1 MCTPL
6 LPSCRLTPG
15 SLPAGMSSPV
25 RFSSVA
31 RSPGSTVRLAI
42 APDAD
47 DPMLIP
53 SLNQVKELQ
62 DSLPRA
68 RILYLSATAAS
79 EPEQF
84 LNYGERLRL
93 WVRARARSLSL
104 LPSFAPRVG
113 TSALPPV
120 PTHLSFP
127 PRSLLNIAIKTN
139 IYKPVDRLSEGNE
152 QERARVRPCV
162 HERDSF
168 TTL

>member
-1 MCTPL
+1 
-6 LPSCRLTPG
+6 
-15 SLPAGMSSPV
+15 MSSPV

-93 WVRARARSLSL
+93 WVRASALSLSL
-104 LPSFAPRVG
+104 AVFCSQGWDECAPARAD
-113 TSALPPV
+113 TPL
-120 PTHLSFP
+120 FP
-127 PRSLLNIAIKTN
+127 PSLSPQHSHQDKHLQTGRQA
-139 IYKPVDRLSEGNE
+139 E
-152 QERARVRPCV
+152 
-162 HERDSF
+162 
-168 TTL
+168 